1 MGTLKEQPVRR
12 TLNITEKQHVN
23 FVEEISRVASETG
36 VSIENVLKA
45 REVMELSRRND
56 LFVANGD
63 IHDEQMSGFGDL
75 LENLTIDNINY
86 LIKQGF
92 KVKLESYNN
101 D

>member
-12 TLNITEKQHVN
+12 TLNISKEQHVR
-23 FVEEISRVASETG
+23 FVEEIASVASETG
-36 VSIENVLKA
+36 ISIENVLKA
-45 REVMELSRRND
+45 REIMELSRRND

-75 LENLTIDNINY
+75 LENLTQAVYD
-86 LIKQGF
+86 LQ
-92 KVKLESYNN
+92 SN